1 MDPVIEDSRRII
13 ATLANLFHR
22 EKLAAEFQVLS
33 QGTCTIEISGYDN
46 WDGGTT
52 IYVIYCRVP
61 VELYSNIE
69 LEIRGIEQSIIN
81 KAETL
86 FRSYSQA
93 WVSEVV
99 VLPELSEDIQSKAY
113 KVTHEDLLKELELQ
127 KGQMVSVSTG
137 GARIQSVNSEY
148 RSRYSEIAEALRER
162 GLENPNP
169 FADLWQWYGKWSDG
183 SLPTYQSRREYL
195 VKMFEPL
202 IETIKGMKSPMVNPV
217 FDDPTGWNRV
227 DRSMGEIKLR
237 LAQAT
242 TEEQYQ
248 GVGLLARETLITV
261 AQAVYKPDLHSSTD
275 GVSPSKTDAKR
286 MIDAY
291 ILAVIPGKA
300 NENIRR
306 HARASLD
313 LANDLTHRRTADFR
327 LAALCAEATN
337 AVVNV
342 LSIISG
348 RRDRD

>member
-1 MDPVIEDSRRII
+1 MDPVIDDTRRII
-13 ATLANLFHR
+13 ATLANLFRR

-33 QGTCTIEISGYDN
+33 QGACTIEVSGYDN

-52 IYVIYCRVP
+52 IYGIYCRVP
-61 VELYSNIE
+61 LELYSNIE
-69 LEIRGIEQSIIN
+69 LEIQGIEQSIKS

-86 FRSYSQA
+86 FRSYSQS
-93 WVSEVV
+93 WVDEVV
-99 VLPELSEDIQSKAY
+99 VSPELTEDIQGKAY
-113 KVTHEDLLKELELQ
+113 KVTHEDLLNQLELQ
-127 KGQMVSVSTG
+127 KSLMVSVSTG
-137 GARIQSVNSEY
+137 GERIQNVNTQY
-148 RSRYSEIAEALRER
+148 QSRYSEIAEAVRER
-162 GLENPNP
+162 SLENPNL

-195 VKMFEPL
+195 GKMFDPL
-202 IETIKGMKSPMVNPV
+202 IETVKGMKSPIMNPV
-217 FDDPTGWNRV
+217 FDDPTGWARV

-248 GVGLLARETLITV
+248 GVGLLSRETLISV
-261 AQAVYKPDLHSSTD
+261 AQAVYDPDLHPSKD
-275 GVSPSKTDAKR
+275 DFSPSKTDAKR

-291 ILAVIPGKA
+291 ISAVIPGKS

-342 LSIISG
+342 LSVISG